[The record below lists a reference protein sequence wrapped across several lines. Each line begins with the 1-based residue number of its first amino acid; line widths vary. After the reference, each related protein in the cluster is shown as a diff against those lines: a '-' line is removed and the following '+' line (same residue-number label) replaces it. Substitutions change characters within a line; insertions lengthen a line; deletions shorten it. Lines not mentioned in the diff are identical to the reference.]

1 MLYTSPATHRG
12 KGLRDMKVSIIITSY
27 NYEQYIGET
36 LKSIQ
41 AQTHRDWEAI
51 VVDDGSTDN
60 SVAIIR
66 RFAEED
72 PRIHFYRHEG
82 GMNKGIIAT
91 NLLALSK
98 CTAELVAFCESDD
111 VLLPESIE
119 RRAELMERYPEVVCC
134 FSDITYTNDRLEPI
148 IDRMPRRLPVNRPF
162 DIRFLHTLGYEV
174 HTFSCAMVRKAAL
187 EQCDFAELGYSH
199 ARVEQARYLMLGGGV
214 KADPAAALKI
224 LQEVC
229 LSDMKAPHLF
239 NYMGCLYLTGVDGQ
253 GPDDDMALQCFRY
266 GEHFG
271 DADAVNNLGVMYEDG
286 IGVEENTEQAL
297 RYYRR
302 AAELGSKEA
311 SANLVRLTEEA
322 AKGPLGTRTQQQIIN
337 GTTRVIEA
345 LPVSRHRKDRWLKH
359 ITPPPTE

>member
-1 MLYTSPATHRG
+1 MRGEASSPIPGSEREKWWTKSVGGCRMGPMKWILPIIAGLVLPMCPAAQEKADTLYDLPDEETAAVLYTAAIVTLHNPNESRMEAIPDMLEACIRAGYAPAC
-12 KGLRDMKVSIIITSY
+12 
-27 NYEQYIGET
+27 ET
-36 LKSIQ
+36 LL
-41 AQTHRDWEAI
+41 
-51 VVDDGSTDN
+51 N
-60 SVAIIR
+60 IR
-66 RFAEED
+66 
-72 PRIHFYRHEG
+72 EG
-82 GMNKGIIAT
+82 WFHGLPQDKKKAAD
-91 NLLALSK
+91 LALRLSK
-98 CTAELVAFCESDD
+98 SEKKWRSKPAMHRACLSAMSRYARYCETGFGR
-111 VLLPESIE
+111 E
-119 RRAELMERYPEVVCC
+119 RDLQEAYAWV
-134 FSDITYTNDRLEPI
+134 S
-148 IDRMPRRLPVNRPF
+148 
-162 DIRFLHTLGYEV
+162 
-174 HTFSCAMVRKAAL
+174 KA
-187 EQCDFAELGYSH
+187 AELGYSH

>member
-187 EQCDFAELGYSH
+187 EQCDFSPT
-199 ARVEQARYLMLGGGV
+199 RSS
-214 KADPAAALKI
+214 ALDLWI
-224 LQEVC
+224 FRQ
-229 LSDMKAPHLF
+229 LS
-239 NYMGCLYLTGVDGQ
+239 
-253 GPDDDMALQCFRY
+253 
-266 GEHFG
+266 HFG
-271 DADAVNNLGVMYEDG
+271 PFCYVDEPLTLFRRHGDSLSGDPINNNRAAWHRLMRDNDAVIAARFPTWHINRHLYRVLWR
-286 IGVEENTEQAL
+286 L
-297 RYYRR
+297 RQLKQRGLAYCW
-302 AAELGSKEA
+302 G
-311 SANLVRLTEEA
+311 RL
-322 AKGPLGTRTQQQIIN
+322 K
-337 GTTRVIEA
+337 
-345 LPVSRHRKDRWLKH
+345 RK
-359 ITPPPTE
+359 